1 MISVKHVF
9 FQFDGDACYFSLK
22 YTTSLWKLTFTADF
36 RAPLKAI
43 TVKCCCVG
51 TEKGREDLLK
61 VNKAHDEMY
70 CRWRGKVGWKGT
82 NKSLPLRLNEK
93 NNCFFYCCWQK
104 FDALFPLRPFQTFV
118 KMLEIKL
125 WKLKWCVWVCCFVS
139 WFVCECGVF
148 INRFFC
154 FTQCLLFVLHFHSF
168 VFFSWARGHSFFLFS
183 KGGCVPNTSQ
193 PVSD

>member
-1 MISVKHVF
+1 MLMFDVFSYFFKNGKSLFTDGNNKPFQYENTAKVSFNVGSKIHRLISVKHVF

-70 CRWRGKVGWKGT
+70 CRWRGKVG
-82 NKSLPLRLNEK
+82 
-93 NNCFFYCCWQK
+93 
-104 FDALFPLRPFQTFV
+104 
-118 KMLEIKL
+118 
-125 WKLKWCVWVCCFVS
+125 
-139 WFVCECGVF
+139 
-148 INRFFC
+148 
-154 FTQCLLFVLHFHSF
+154 
-168 VFFSWARGHSFFLFS
+168 
-183 KGGCVPNTSQ
+183 
-193 PVSD
+193 